1 MGRLPKTPAAGAGQ
15 ARPLAEARELLPS
28 CVYFWASP
36 FPLGEY
42 ATNSHLT
49 RAHRALENFENPS
62 DHTLEDPKRFC
73 SLPLPPSNQEK
84 INRNWPSLPSPRC
97 PLSLVGL
104 LHFRKKTVNPL
115 PQEMEGEPEGEG
127 PVLPSAFPAPK
138 PGHTQPRPLGS
149 AVLSVTRTCRNF
161 MAPGT
166 LNSEARDRL
175 SEVMR
180 RRSDLPPAPPY
191 KSRDLGRSAG
201 GAGSGEAGC
210 PLNAGAEGEARAAL
224 SGGLFPWK
232 RLGAEGQL
240 QESVFTASF
249 RASPP
254 PKLLGE
260 LHNRVPHPLPPPT

>member
-28 CVYFWASP
+28 CLYFWASP

-62 DHTLEDPKRFC
+62 DHTLEDPTRFC

-127 PVLPSAFPAPK
+127 PVPPPAFPALAK

-166 LNSEARDRL
+166 LNSEARGQALRGDAAALRFAPCPSL
-175 SEVMR
+175 QKPRPGAQR
-180 RRSDLPPAPPY
+180 RRCGVRGGGVPPQCG
-191 KSRDLGRSAG
+191 GRRRG
-201 GAGSGEAGC
+201 PGC
-210 PLNAGAEGEARAAL
+210 SLRRAVPLETPGR
-224 SGGLFPWK
+224 
-232 RLGAEGQL
+232 
-240 QESVFTASF
+240 
-249 RASPP
+249 
-254 PKLLGE
+254 
-260 LHNRVPHPLPPPT
+260 

>member
-28 CVYFWASP
+28 CLYFWASP

-62 DHTLEDPKRFC
+62 DHTLEDPTRFC

-104 LHFRKKTVNPL
+104 LHFRKKTVNRL

-127 PVLPSAFPAPK
+127 PVPPPAFPAPK

-180 RRSDLPPAPPY
+180 RRSDLPLPLPTKAETWGAAQEVRGQGRRGAPSMRGQKERPGLL
-191 KSRDLGRSAG
+191 SQ
-201 GAGSGEAGC
+201 EGC
-210 PLNAGAEGEARAAL
+210 SPGNAWAL
-224 SGGLFPWK
+224 RGNFRK
-232 RLGAEGQL
+232 
-240 QESVFTASF
+240 VF
-249 RASPP
+249 SPP
-254 PKLLGE
+254 AFGQA
-260 LHNRVPHPLPPPT
+260 HPQNS